1 MNVLVTGG
9 AGYIGSI
16 VSAALQKAGH
26 LVVVYDNLERGHRSA
41 IPPGAALVIG
51 DTAERAKL
59 EEVLNMYQIEAV
71 FHFAAFIEAGE
82 SMHKPETYF
91 RNNTVNTLNLLEA
104 MRAQGVDRLVF
115 SSTAA
120 VYGNPE
126 RIPIVETDRLAPT
139 NAYGT
144 SKLMVEQMLAWFN
157 QVHGLRYASLRYF
170 NAAGA
175 APPFGEDHRPETHLI
190 PIALEVAL
198 GKRSHLSIYGV
209 DYPTFD
215 GTCIRDYI
223 HVSDLA
229 SAHLLALQGL
239 EKHSKLIYNLGNGEG
254 FSVREVIEAV
264 RRVTGHP
271 IPTAVTGRRPGDPAV
286 LIASSGLIKAEL
298 GWAPVYRDLDEI
310 IASAWEWRRQHPDG
324 YAD

>member
-16 VSAALQKAGH
+16 VSHELQKAGH

-41 IPPGAALVIG
+41 IPPNAALVVG

-59 EEVLNMYQIEAV
+59 EEVLDMYEIEAV

-82 SMHKPETYF
+82 SMQKPEAYF
-91 RNNTVNTLNLLEA
+91 RNNTANTLNLLEA
-104 MRAQGVDRLVF
+104 MLAQGVNRLVF

-126 RIPIVETDRLAPT
+126 RVPIVETDRLAPT

-144 SKLMVEQMLAWFN
+144 SKLMVEEMLAWFN
-157 QVHGLRYASLRYF
+157 RVHGLRYASLRYF

-175 APPFGEDHRPETHLI
+175 AMPLGEDHHPETHLI

-198 GKRSHLSIYGV
+198 GKRAHLSIYGV

-229 SAHLLALQGL
+229 SAHILALQGL
-239 EKHSKLIYNLGNGEG
+239 EEKSKLIYNLGNGEG
-254 FSVREVIEAV
+254 FSVREVLEAV

-271 IPTAVTGRRPGDPAV
+271 IPATITERRAGDPAV
-286 LIASSGLIKAEL
+286 LIASSGLIKAES
-298 GWAPVYRDLDEI
+298 GWVPAYRDLDEI
-310 IASAWEWRRQHPDG
+310 IASAWDWRRQYPDG
-324 YAD
+324 YPD